1 MAENVQWIRL
11 KVGMF
16 DGSSFKKIKRAKIG
30 GVSYRDKLTAV
41 WFELLDLAGKSNCD
55 GYLIGSNEIP
65 YQSFEDIAT
74 ITELKAIS
82 QRIQVAKMLKEKR
95 VYTEIAE
102 ATGASTATIS
112 RVNKCLNYGQG
123 GYDLVLDRINSKG
136 K

>member
-1 MAENVQWIRL
+1 MGLKELEFKDDLDMLFQAILELENIDECY
-11 KVGMF
+11 KF
-16 DGSSFKKIKRAKIG
+16 
-30 GVSYRDKLTAV
+30 
-41 WFELLDLAGKSNCD
+41 
-55 GYLIGSNEIP
+55 
-65 YQSFEDIAT
+65 FEDIAT

-82 QRIQVAKMLKEKR
+82 QRIQVAKMLREKR

-123 GYDLVLDRINSKG
+123 GYNIVLDRISSKD

>member
-1 MAENVQWIRL
+1 MGLKELEFKNDLDMLFQAILELENIDECY
-11 KVGMF
+11 KF
-16 DGSSFKKIKRAKIG
+16 
-30 GVSYRDKLTAV
+30 
-41 WFELLDLAGKSNCD
+41 
-55 GYLIGSNEIP
+55 
-65 YQSFEDIAT
+65 FEDIAT

-82 QRIQVAKMLKEKR
+82 QRIQVAKMLREKR

-123 GYDLVLDRINSKG
+123 GYDIVLDRINSKD